1 VGVGPVV
8 KPGEQLRGGVPVP
21 SQPGSR
27 REDRIS
33 RSASTCHGGFD
44 LPSVSAGSPQKP
56 AAIADSRSAT
66 ARRNR
71 IPCEITTI
79 VSPEQL

>member
-1 VGVGPVV
+1 VGIGPVV
-8 KPGEQLRGGVPVP
+8 KPVEQPRGGVPVP

-33 RSASTCHGGFD
+33 RSASTGHGGLD
-44 LPSVSAGSPQKP
+44 LAQRLGGTAQKP
-56 AAIADSRSAT
+56 VAISDSRSAP

-71 IPCEITTI
+71 IPCDVTTI